1 MTVTVQAAHDTV
13 LPAGLG
19 AGEPAALLPQAG
31 FDDLYS
37 AVYRILDDAK
47 TSHRLVKLYKGS
59 HASPVPHQQVL
70 SFGEFF
76 YRARQGLLAYACSV
90 TGSAA
95 TAIAALGAYDRE
107 HHPRISV
114 RAVFGLLAAT
124 SRRPGESHAA
134 FLRYLATRTH
144 DLGAYRGGSSGY
156 DDEAKAVAAAHFHA
170 LSVPATPAN
179 TLVFCGGAKGAFLAF
194 CAALMCRRHHDDL
207 SHEGGMLLAPE
218 GYYQSLRLIPAIFG
232 GEIHVVP
239 DLTEQAIGAWL
250 DQTAHVRNRAIYVP
264 LVNNANGR
272 VLTWPRACQIARAV
286 LRHNHA
292 HPGRAVYVL
301 ADDVY
306 VGSYLTP
313 GLTGMPVAAI
323 DGVALGHSAPG
334 PMSHWTLTV
343 VTPSKTFALP
353 TSRVAF
359 ATTTNPALLEAVAHY
374 RTVFSL
380 GRVPQAMELTAAAAL
395 CLTPPAWA
403 EEWNNHYRRTF
414 SELAEQIAAINS
426 QLGFA
431 AFTAQPP
438 EGGWYLPLRISPALF
453 PARLASSVDAYAV
466 LLHYGRDRHDSGI
479 GMLPGELFGHR
490 PSKDGFLLR
499 GTLAARRTDLELFT
513 HRLAK
518 AATLLRGPG
527 GPAIVEHALR
537 RAREVADADEILSCC
552 RY

>member
-1 MTVTVQAAHDTV
+1 MTGQATRA
-13 LPAGLG
+13 
-19 AGEPAALLPQAG
+19 AALPPQIGMGQPGALPQAG

-47 TSHRLVKLYKGS
+47 ASHRLVKLYKGS
-59 HASPVPHQQVL
+59 HASPVPHQHVL
-70 SFGEFF
+70 RFGEFF
-76 YRARQGLLAYACSV
+76 YRTRQGLLAYACSAAS
-90 TGSAA
+90 SAA
-95 TAIAALGAYDRE
+95 AAIAALDAYDRE

-156 DDEAKAVAAAHFHA
+156 DDEAKTVAAAHFQG
-170 LSVPATPAN
+170 LSVPAAPAN
-179 TLVFCGGAKGAFLAF
+179 TLVICGGAKGAFLAF
-194 CAALMCRRHHDDL
+194 CAALMCRRNHDDL
-207 SHEGGMLLAPE
+207 SHEGGLLLAPE

-232 GEIHVVP
+232 GDIHVVP
-239 DLTEQAIGAWL
+239 NLTEQAIAAWL
-250 DQTAHVRNRAIYVP
+250 DQTAHTRNRAIYVP

-272 VLTWPRACQIARAV
+272 VLTWPRACQIARAI

-306 VGSYLTP
+306 AGSYLTP

-323 DGVALGHSAPG
+323 DGAALGQPTLG
-334 PMSHWTLTV
+334 PMSDWTLTV

-359 ATTTNPALLEAVAHY
+359 ATTTSQTLLEAVAHY

-395 CLTPPAWA
+395 CLTPPTWA
-403 EEWNNHYRRTF
+403 AEWNHHYRRTF
-414 SELAEQIAAINS
+414 SELAERIAAINS
-426 QLGFA
+426 QLGFG

-453 PARLASSVDAYAV
+453 PTRLTSSLDTYAV
-466 LLHYGRDRHDSGI
+466 LLHYGRDRRGSGI

-490 PSKDGFLLR
+490 SHQEGFLLR
-499 GTLAARRTDLELFT
+499 ATLAASSTDLDLFI
-513 HRLAK
+513 HRLAE
-518 AATLLRGPG
+518 AAALLRGPD
-527 GPAIVEHALR
+527 GPAVVDHALR
-537 RAREVADADEILSCC
+537 RARTVADVDEILARC